1 MKNTI
6 IYLLGFPGTG
16 KLTIAKE
23 IAKSIDAKII
33 HSHRINNVLFD
44 LVGADG
50 INPLPSG
57 VWNKLDQIRG
67 VVLET
72 IEELSPEDSNFIFTN
87 HLVEGDLKD
96 EEVFLKVEQ
105 LAKARG
111 SDFYPVRLLVS
122 EEELVR
128 RIQSPERKQNMKSI
142 NPESAR
148 RNIVDHVVYSPKNCN
163 IMTFDVSK
171 LLATEVAK
179 LILSEV
185 SNAKSDLNII

>member
-57 VWNKLDQIRG
+57 IWDKLDQIRG

-72 IEELSPEDSNFIFTN
+72 IAELSPEDSNFIFTN

-111 SDFYPVRLLVS
+111 SDFYPVRLLIS
-122 EEELVR
+122 EEELVK

-148 RNIVDHVVYSPKNCN
+148 KNIANHQVYSPKDGN
-163 IMTFDVSK
+163 ILTLDVGR
-171 LLATEVAK
+171 LTAAEVAK
-179 LILSEV
+179 AILEEI
-185 SNAKSDLNII
+185 A